1 MANQTK
7 TAFSG
12 LVGSCKKSTK
22 HSSLPL
28 KRVQLSIQTR
38 CVLVSIEAVLEYCN
52 DAAAPMEVEFVLPM
66 DSVSVVTGLSARL
79 EGREVRGVVK
89 RKEEAK
95 HEYEDAVSSGRTAV
109 YGEEEG
115 KDLFKMVLG
124 NLSGGESAELTLS
137 LLQEMEREETE
148 DGETGALR
156 FCLPTTLKPRYIP
169 ASPGAWFGIGP
180 GVQYE
185 LSMGMVAEYAGGL
198 SRVESPSHKISTGVV
213 EGGQQWRVQLVDPNP
228 LERDL
233 VILLHPTQPSVP
245 ALLWG
250 GASTSVKREEGS
262 NVHPFTDSRSMMLSF
277 LPQFGE
283 VEREEVATEMVF
295 LIDRSGSMR
304 GKPIRSAGATLEL
317 LVRSLSPGCALNI
330 VGFGSGYD
338 SVFPGESRNYD
349 EACVEKA
356 VAYARVLQA
365 DMGGTEILSPLQDIF
380 RQKKRPGLPR
390 QVILL
395 TDGDVDDREQVLQCV
410 RENRGQVR
418 VFAIGIGSGVSTA
431 LVRGV
436 AEAGGGRAV
445 FVSEGERMQGKIL
458 KLLSHAMTPCYT
470 DVALSVS
477 GEGLRLFPG
486 QLPQL
491 FPQDR
496 LLVYGLLAPG
506 ISVEG
511 HTISLQYKQGER
523 KYSHLVSLDG
533 SSGEAVSG
541 EWVHK
546 LCCSAVLREWEGA
559 EEREEECV
567 QLSCDTNLV
576 CRHTALVGVDSEEGQ
591 IVSGSMQHIKL
602 KPPFFNEYKTGAYIY
617 GYARMNTGSSRGR
630 TKWRGAI
637 SSRNPSHAPN
647 FASIMPIYEAVPGGR
662 GGGYRGG
669 RKRRANTERQQEFGK
684 EYRSRSK
691 ISPSSSK
698 IAGPIP
704 GGSTHEELISHQTAQ
719 GYWDK
724 REDVDNLLQL
734 SPHTDK
740 LCPQGVGEREWTT
753 LLCLLTLELKF
764 SAFKDEWQLI
774 AKKGWKWL
782 KSSQLPVSLEVV
794 TDAARQAVQ

>member
-1 MANQTK
+1 MASQKRIVLT
-7 TAFSG
+7 G
-12 LVGSCKKSTK
+12 LVGFCKKSIK
-22 HSSLPL
+22 HDSLPL
-28 KRVQLSIQTR
+28 KRVQLTIQTR
-38 CVLVSIEAVLEYCN
+38 CVLASIEAVLEYCN

-95 HEYEDAVSSGRTAV
+95 DEYDDAVSSGQTAV
-109 YGEEEG
+109 YGEQEG

-124 NLSGGESAELTLS
+124 NLSVGGSAELRLS

-169 ASPGAWFGIGP
+169 SSPPGVAGP
-180 GVQYE
+180 GVASSEGTGVKYE
-185 LSMGMVAEYAGGL
+185 LSVGMVAEYAGGL
-198 SRVESPSHKISTGVV
+198 SRVESPSHKISTGMV
-213 EGGQQWRVQLVDPNP
+213 EGGRQWRVELIDPNP

-233 VILLHPTQPSVP
+233 VILLYPTQPSVP
-245 ALLWG
+245 ALMWG
-250 GASTSVKREEGS
+250 GASASVKREEGS
-262 NVHPFTDSRSMMLSF
+262 KVHPFTASRSMMLSF

-283 VEREEVATEMVF
+283 AEREEVATEMIF

-304 GKPIRSAGATLEL
+304 GEPIRSAGATLEL
-317 LVRSLSPGCALNI
+317 LVRSLSLGCALNI
-330 VGFGSGYD
+330 VGFGSHYN

-349 EACVEKA
+349 EACVETA
-356 VAYARVLQA
+356 VSYARALQA

-395 TDGDVDDREQVLQCV
+395 TDGAVSNTEQVIRCV
-410 RENRGQVR
+410 RENRGQAR

-458 KLLSHAMTPCYT
+458 KLLSDAMTPCYT

-477 GEGLRLFPG
+477 GEGLRLFPS

-506 ISVEG
+506 MSVEG

-523 KYSHLVSLDG
+523 KYSHLVSLDA

-541 EWVHK
+541 EWIHK

-576 CRHTALVGVDSEEGQ
+576 CRHTALVGVDSEEGR
-591 IVSGSMQHIKL
+591 VVPGSMQHIKL
-602 KPPFFNEYKTGAYIY
+602 KSVLFGGMLKGV
-617 GYARMNTGSSRGR
+617 
-630 TKWRGAI
+630 KQHRGAVMMMR
-637 SSRNPSHAPN
+637 SAPKL
-647 FASIMPIYEAVPGGR
+647 AAMGGR
-662 GGGYRGG
+662 GGGGGGGSRGRG
-669 RKRRANTERQQEFGK
+669 RERSAVPEQQIDLRKKSKSK
-684 EYRSRSK
+684 ESK
-691 ISPSSSK
+691 TVPISNK
-698 IAGPIP
+698 IGGPPP
-704 GGSTHEELISHQTAQ
+704 GRSTHEELISHQTAQ
-719 GYWDK
+719 GYWNK
-724 REDVDNLLQL
+724 SENVDNLLQL
-734 SPHTDK
+734 SPHTEK

-764 SAFKDEWQLI
+764 AAFKDEWQLI
-774 AKKGWKWL
+774 TKKGWKWL
-782 KSSQLPVSLEVV
+782 KSSQLPVSLEVA